1 MPCYGRPNPA
11 GLENMGMSWKKEE
24 IDILLNEIKDKKEY
38 KEIADSHKRT
48 IGSITARL
56 RAIAAD
62 LHVDENKTVQECI
75 EITGLDK
82 QDIIDAINRREYSD
96 RAKKHSAE
104 IKAQVKIEAK
114 NVPTKITD
122 PVNELRKDVNELKK
136 DIKEILRLMNALY
149 DFESSQN

>member
-11 GLENMGMSWKKEE
+11 GLEKMGMSWKKEE
-24 IDILLNEIKDKKEY
+24 IDILLNEIKDKKGY
-38 KEIADSHKRT
+38 QEIADSHKRT
-48 IGSITARL
+48 VGSITARL

-82 QDIIDAINRREYSD
+82 QDIIDAINRREYND
-96 RAKKHSAE
+96 RAKKHAAE
-104 IKAQVKIEAK
+104 IKAQVKSL
-114 NVPTKITD
+114 PTKLAD
-122 PVNELRKDVNELKK
+122 PVNELRKDINELKK

-149 DFESSQN
+149 DFEASQN